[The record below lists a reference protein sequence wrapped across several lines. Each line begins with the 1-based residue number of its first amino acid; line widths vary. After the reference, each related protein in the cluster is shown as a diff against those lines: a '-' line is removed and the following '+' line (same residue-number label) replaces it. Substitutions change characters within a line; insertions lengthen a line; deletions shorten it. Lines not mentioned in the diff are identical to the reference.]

1 MNGPGFIID
10 PFSPPGNFDGMNFN
24 ANILIIASSH
34 SVNSV
39 YNRMLTP
46 ILPLIMADFG
56 LNYAQTGLIAS
67 VYALSSSLFQ
77 LPISFLGD
85 FTGKTRLILGLSL
98 LFNALP
104 AYFYGYSTTYAALLT
119 FVFLSGLGC
128 SAYHPAAVSMI
139 ARESP
144 RNRGLAMGLFK
155 AGGDFGSILT
165 PVAMGWLAVYLASWQ
180 AAAQY
185 FVLPGIA
192 CALVIWLRFQDV
204 PSERKS
210 MAKEAKSTF
219 SELFG
224 DKFMILMTLLS
235 SCRVMGLRGIMTF
248 LPLLLA
254 EGLGLGTIEVG
265 WVLTGYFLV
274 GTVFAVIWG
283 KYTDGKNE
291 TRIII
296 IMMATSALALAFLSR
311 AESMI
316 HLPGPARASGR
327 VPQSLPEPHA
337 HPHHRRDSREKPHE
351 RHRPHVHGER
361 GGLGGVALPG
371 GTHRPGGGTPGI
383 VSLLLP
389 ALPPRHEHRLAH
401 SRGAE
406 KVRAGERR
414 HLEFLKRGDL
424 FHLFRNMGFHHQRA
438 GIIYI

>member
-1 MNGPGFIID
+1 MSAYSNT
-10 PFSPPGNFDGMNFN
+10 
-24 ANILIIASSH
+24 LIIAASH
-34 SVNSV
+34 SVNSL
-39 YNRMLTP
+39 YNRILTP

-104 AYFYGYSTTYAALLT
+104 AWFYGYSDTYAALLT

-139 ARESP
+139 AAESP

-165 PVAMGWLAVYLASWQ
+165 PVAMGWLTVYLASWRS
-180 AAAQY
+180 AAQY

-192 CALVIWLRFQDV
+192 CALLIWLRFQDA
-204 PSERKS
+204 PGRRES
-210 MAKEAKSTF
+210 MAKEARSTF
-219 SELFG
+219 GELLG

-265 WVLTGYFLV
+265 WAITAYFLV

-283 KYTDGKNE
+283 KYSDPRNE
-291 TRIII
+291 TRIILF
-296 IMMATSALALAFLSR
+296 MMATSAASLAFLSQ

-316 HLPGPARASGR
+316 IFFGLLALLGACLNPSQSIMLTLTTGVVREKNRTSAIGLMYTANEAASVASPFIGGLIAQAVGLRQSFLFYSLLCLVATSLAWLIHAEQKRRARA
-327 VPQSLPEPHA
+327 
-337 HPHHRRDSREKPHE
+337 
-351 RHRPHVHGER
+351 
-361 GGLGGVALPG
+361 
-371 GTHRPGGGTPGI
+371 
-383 VSLLLP
+383 
-389 ALPPRHEHRLAH
+389 
-401 SRGAE
+401 GA
-406 KVRAGERR
+406 A
-414 HLEFLKRGDL
+414 
-424 FHLFRNMGFHHQRA
+424 A
-438 GIIYI
+438 

>member
-1 MNGPGFIID
+1 MSAGANIFII
-10 PFSPPGNFDGMNFN
+10 
-24 ANILIIASSH
+24 AASH
-34 SVNSV
+34 SVNSL
-39 YNRMLTP
+39 YNRILTP

-104 AYFYGYSTTYAALLT
+104 AWFYGYSDTYAALLT

-139 ARESP
+139 AAESP
-144 RNRGLAMGLFK
+144 KNRGLAMGLFK

-165 PVAMGWLAVYLASWQ
+165 PVAMGWLTVYLASWRS
-180 AAAQY
+180 AAQY

-192 CALVIWLRFQDV
+192 CALLIWLRFQDA
-204 PSERKS
+204 PGRRES
-210 MAKEAKSTF
+210 MAKEARSTF
-219 SELFG
+219 SELLG

-265 WVLTGYFLV
+265 WAITAYFLV

-283 KYTDGKNE
+283 KYSDPKNE
-291 TRIII
+291 TRIILF
-296 IMMATSALALAFLSR
+296 MMATSAASLAFLSQ
-311 AESMI
+311 AESVVI
-316 HLPGPARASGR
+316 FFGLLALLGACLNPS
-327 VPQSLPEPHA
+327 QSLMLTLTTGVV
-337 HPHHRRDSREKPHE
+337 REKNRTSAIGLMYTANEAASVASPFL
-351 RHRPHVHGER
+351 
-361 GGLGGVALPG
+361 GGLIAQAVGL
-371 GTHRPGGGTPGI
+371 RQSFLFY
-383 VSLLLP
+383 SLLCLV
-389 ALPPRHEHRLAH
+389 ATSLAWLIH
-401 SRGAE
+401 AE
-406 KVRAGERR
+406 QKRRARVS
-414 HLEFLKRGDL
+414 
-424 FHLFRNMGFHHQRA
+424 A
-438 GIIYI
+438 AA

>member
-1 MNGPGFIID
+1 M
-10 PFSPPGNFDGMNFN
+10 S
-24 ANILIIASSH
+24 AKTNILIIASSH
-34 SVNSV
+34 SVNSL
-39 YNRMLTP
+39 YNRILTP

-104 AYFYGYSTTYAALLT
+104 AWFYGYSSTYAALLT

-139 ARESP
+139 AAESP
-144 RNRGLAMGLFK
+144 KNRGLAMGLFK

-165 PVAMGWLAVYLASWQ
+165 PVAMGWLTVHLASWR

-185 FVLPGIA
+185 FVLPGVA
-192 CALVIWLRFQDV
+192 CALLVWLRFQDA
-204 PSERKS
+204 PARRES

-265 WVLTGYFLV
+265 WAITAYFLV

-283 KYTDGKNE
+283 KYTDPKNE
-291 TRIII
+291 TRVILF
-296 IMMATSALALAFLSR
+296 MMAASALSLAFLSQ
-311 AESMI
+311 AESVVVFFG
-316 HLPGPARASGR
+316 LLALLGACLNPS
-327 VPQSLPEPHA
+327 QSLMLTLTTGVV
-337 HPHHRRDSREKPHE
+337 REKNRTSAIGLMYTANEAASVTSPFL
-351 RHRPHVHGER
+351 
-361 GGLGGVALPG
+361 GGLIAQAVGLRQSFLFYAVLCLIATSIAWLI
-371 GTHRPGGGTPGI
+371 H
-383 VSLLLP
+383 
-389 ALPPRHEHRLAH
+389 
-401 SRGAE
+401 AE
-406 KVRAGERR
+406 QKRRARTS
-414 HLEFLKRGDL
+414 
-424 FHLFRNMGFHHQRA
+424 A
-438 GIIYI
+438 V

>member
-1 MNGPGFIID
+1 MSAYANIFII
-10 PFSPPGNFDGMNFN
+10 
-24 ANILIIASSH
+24 AASH
-34 SVNSV
+34 SVNSL
-39 YNRMLTP
+39 YNRILTP
-46 ILPLIMADFG
+46 ILPLIVADFG

-104 AYFYGYSTTYAALLT
+104 AWFYGYSDTYAALLT

-139 ARESP
+139 AAESP

-165 PVAMGWLAVYLASWQ
+165 PVAMGWLTVYLASWRS
-180 AAAQY
+180 AAQY

-192 CALVIWLRFQDV
+192 CALLIWLRFQDA
-204 PSERKS
+204 PGRRES
-210 MAKEAKSTF
+210 MAKEARSTF
-219 SELFG
+219 GELLG

-265 WVLTGYFLV
+265 WAITAYFLV

-283 KYTDGKNE
+283 KYSDPRNE
-291 TRIII
+291 TRIILF
-296 IMMATSALALAFLSR
+296 MMATSAASLAFLSQ

-316 HLPGPARASGR
+316 IFFGLLALLGACLNPSQSIMLTLTTGVVREKNRTSAIGLMYTANEAASVASPFIGGLIAQAVGLRESFLFYSLLCLVATSLAWLIHAEQKRRARA
-327 VPQSLPEPHA
+327 
-337 HPHHRRDSREKPHE
+337 
-351 RHRPHVHGER
+351 
-361 GGLGGVALPG
+361 
-371 GTHRPGGGTPGI
+371 
-383 VSLLLP
+383 
-389 ALPPRHEHRLAH
+389 
-401 SRGAE
+401 GA
-406 KVRAGERR
+406 A
-414 HLEFLKRGDL
+414 
-424 FHLFRNMGFHHQRA
+424 A
-438 GIIYI
+438 

>member
-1 MNGPGFIID
+1 MSTDANIFII
-10 PFSPPGNFDGMNFN
+10 
-24 ANILIIASSH
+24 AASH
-34 SVNSV
+34 SVNSL
-39 YNRMLTP
+39 YNRILTP

-104 AYFYGYSTTYAALLT
+104 AWFYGYSDTYAALLT

-139 ARESP
+139 AAESP

-165 PVAMGWLAVYLASWQ
+165 PVAMGWLTVYLASWRS
-180 AAAQY
+180 AAQY

-192 CALVIWLRFQDV
+192 CALLIWLRFQDA
-204 PSERKS
+204 PGRRKS
-210 MAKEAKSTF
+210 MAKEARSTF
-219 SELFG
+219 SELLG

-265 WVLTGYFLV
+265 WAITAYFLV

-283 KYTDGKNE
+283 KYSDPRNE
-291 TRIII
+291 TRIILF
-296 IMMATSALALAFLSR
+296 MMATSTASLAFLSQ
-311 AESMI
+311 AESVVI
-316 HLPGPARASGR
+316 FFGLLALLGACLNPS
-327 VPQSLPEPHA
+327 QSIMLTLTTGVV
-337 HPHHRRDSREKPHE
+337 REKNRTSAIGLMYTANEAASVASPFL
-351 RHRPHVHGER
+351 
-361 GGLGGVALPG
+361 GGLIAQAVGL
-371 GTHRPGGGTPGI
+371 RQSFLFY
-383 VSLLLP
+383 SLLCLV
-389 ALPPRHEHRLAH
+389 ATSLAWLIH
-401 SRGAE
+401 AE
-406 KVRAGERR
+406 QKRRARVS
-414 HLEFLKRGDL
+414 
-424 FHLFRNMGFHHQRA
+424 A
-438 GIIYI
+438 AA

>member
-104 AYFYGYSTTYAALLT
+104 AWFYGYSTTYAALLT

-139 ARESP
+139 TRESP

-185 FVLPGIA
+185 FVLPGIV
-192 CALVIWLRFQDV
+192 CALVIWLRFQDA

-219 SELFG
+219 AELFG

-296 IMMATSALALAFLSR
+296 LMMATSALALAFLSR
-311 AESMI
+311 TESMVISLGLLALLGACLNPSQSLMLTLTTGVVREKNRTSAIGLMYTANEAASVASPFLGGLIAQAVGLRESFLFYSLLCLIATSIAWLI
-316 HLPGPARASGR
+316 HAEQKRRARAS
-327 VPQSLPEPHA
+327 A
-337 HPHHRRDSREKPHE
+337 
-351 RHRPHVHGER
+351 
-361 GGLGGVALPG
+361 A
-371 GTHRPGGGTPGI
+371 T
-383 VSLLLP
+383 
-389 ALPPRHEHRLAH
+389 
-401 SRGAE
+401 
-406 KVRAGERR
+406 
-414 HLEFLKRGDL
+414 
-424 FHLFRNMGFHHQRA
+424 
-438 GIIYI
+438 

>member
-1 MNGPGFIID
+1 M
-10 PFSPPGNFDGMNFN
+10 N
-24 ANILIIASSH
+24 ANVLIIASSH

-85 FTGKTRLILGLSL
+85 YTGRTRLILGLSL

-104 AYFYGYSTTYAALLT
+104 AWFYGYSSTYTALLF

-139 ARESP
+139 ARESA
-144 RNRGLAMGLFK
+144 RNRGLAMGFFK

-165 PVAMGWLAVYLASWQ
+165 PVAMGWLAVHLASWR

-185 FVLPGIA
+185 FVLPGIVF
-192 CALVIWLRFQDV
+192 ALLVWLRFSDA
-204 PSERKS
+204 PGKRTS

-219 SELFG
+219 SELLG
-224 DKFMILMTLLS
+224 DKFMVLMTLLS

-254 EGLGLGTIEVG
+254 EGLGLGTIGVG

-274 GTVFAVIWG
+274 GTVFAVVWG
-283 KYTDGKNE
+283 SYTNGKNE
-291 TRIII
+291 TRLIVL
-296 IMMATSALALAFLSR
+296 MMATSAASLVFLSR
-311 AESMI
+311 AEST
-316 HLPGPARASGR
+316 LVSLGLLALLGAGLNPS
-327 VPQSLPEPHA
+327 QSLMLTLTTNVV
-337 HPHHRRDSREKPHE
+337 REKNRTSAIGLMYTANEAASVASPFL
-351 RHRPHVHGER
+351 
-361 GGLGGVALPG
+361 GGLIAQLVGLRESFLFYALLCLLA
-371 GTHRPGGGTPGI
+371 TGI
-383 VSLLLP
+383 AWLI
-389 ALPPRHEHRLAH
+389 H
-401 SRGAE
+401 AE
-406 KVRAGERR
+406 RTIRARI
-414 HLEFLKRGDL
+414 
-424 FHLFRNMGFHHQRA
+424 A
-438 GIIYI
+438 P

>member
-1 MNGPGFIID
+1 MSAYANIFII
-10 PFSPPGNFDGMNFN
+10 
-24 ANILIIASSH
+24 AASH
-34 SVNSV
+34 SVNSL
-39 YNRMLTP
+39 YNRILTP

-104 AYFYGYSTTYAALLT
+104 AWFYGYSDTYAALLT

-139 ARESP
+139 AAESP
-144 RNRGLAMGLFK
+144 KNRGLAMGLFK

-165 PVAMGWLAVYLASWQ
+165 PVAMGWLTVYLASWRS
-180 AAAQY
+180 AAQY

-192 CALVIWLRFQDV
+192 CALLIWLRFQDA
-204 PSERKS
+204 PGRRES
-210 MAKEAKSTF
+210 MAKEARSTF
-219 SELFG
+219 SELLG

-265 WVLTGYFLV
+265 WAITAYFLV

-283 KYTDGKNE
+283 KYSDPKNE
-291 TRIII
+291 TRIILF
-296 IMMATSALALAFLSR
+296 MMATSAASLAFLSQ
-311 AESMI
+311 AESVVI
-316 HLPGPARASGR
+316 FFGLLALLGACLNPS
-327 VPQSLPEPHA
+327 QSLMLTLTTGVV
-337 HPHHRRDSREKPHE
+337 REKNRTSAIGLMYTANEAASVASPFL
-351 RHRPHVHGER
+351 
-361 GGLGGVALPG
+361 GGLIAQAVGL
-371 GTHRPGGGTPGI
+371 RQSFLFY
-383 VSLLLP
+383 SLLCLV
-389 ALPPRHEHRLAH
+389 ATSLAWLIH
-401 SRGAE
+401 AE
-406 KVRAGERR
+406 QKRRARVS
-414 HLEFLKRGDL
+414 
-424 FHLFRNMGFHHQRA
+424 A
-438 GIIYI
+438 AA

>member
-1 MNGPGFIID
+1 MSAYANIFII
-10 PFSPPGNFDGMNFN
+10 
-24 ANILIIASSH
+24 AASH
-34 SVNSV
+34 SVNSL
-39 YNRMLTP
+39 YNRILTP

-104 AYFYGYSTTYAALLT
+104 AWFYGYSDTYAALLT

-139 ARESP
+139 AAESP
-144 RNRGLAMGLFK
+144 KNRGLAMGLFK

-165 PVAMGWLAVYLASWQ
+165 PVAMGWLTVYLASWRS
-180 AAAQY
+180 AAQY

-192 CALVIWLRFQDV
+192 CALLIWLRFQDA
-204 PSERKS
+204 PGRRKS

-219 SELFG
+219 SELLG

-265 WVLTGYFLV
+265 WAITAYFLV

-283 KYTDGKNE
+283 KYSDPRNE
-291 TRIII
+291 TRIILF
-296 IMMATSALALAFLSR
+296 MMATSAASLAFLSQ
-311 AESMI
+311 AESAVVFFGLLALLGACLNPSQSIMLTLTTGVVREKNRTSAIGLMYTANEAASVASPFIGGLIAQAVGLRESFLFYSLLCLIATSLAWLI
-316 HLPGPARASGR
+316 HAEQKRRARA
-327 VPQSLPEPHA
+327 
-337 HPHHRRDSREKPHE
+337 
-351 RHRPHVHGER
+351 
-361 GGLGGVALPG
+361 
-371 GTHRPGGGTPGI
+371 
-383 VSLLLP
+383 
-389 ALPPRHEHRLAH
+389 
-401 SRGAE
+401 GA
-406 KVRAGERR
+406 A
-414 HLEFLKRGDL
+414 
-424 FHLFRNMGFHHQRA
+424 A
-438 GIIYI
+438 

>member
-1 MNGPGFIID
+1 M
-10 PFSPPGNFDGMNFN
+10 S
-24 ANILIIASSH
+24 AKTNILIIASSH
-34 SVNSV
+34 SVNSL
-39 YNRMLTP
+39 YNRILTP

-104 AYFYGYSTTYAALLT
+104 AWFYGYSTTYAALLT

-139 ARESP
+139 AAESP
-144 RNRGLAMGLFK
+144 KNRGLAMGLFK

-165 PVAMGWLAVYLASWQ
+165 PVAMGWLTVHLASWR

-192 CALVIWLRFQDV
+192 CALLVWLRFQDA
-204 PSERKS
+204 PGRRES

-265 WVLTGYFLV
+265 WAITAYFLV

-283 KYTDGKNE
+283 KYTDPKNE
-291 TRIII
+291 TRVILF
-296 IMMATSALALAFLSR
+296 MMAASALSLAFLSQ
-311 AESMI
+311 AESVVVFFG
-316 HLPGPARASGR
+316 LLALLGACLNPS
-327 VPQSLPEPHA
+327 QSLMLTLTTGVV
-337 HPHHRRDSREKPHE
+337 REKNRTSAVGLMYTANEAASVTSPFL
-351 RHRPHVHGER
+351 
-361 GGLGGVALPG
+361 GGLIAQAVGLRESFLFYALLC
-371 GTHRPGGGTPGI
+371 
-383 VSLLLP
+383 LLATSIAWLI
-389 ALPPRHEHRLAH
+389 H
-401 SRGAE
+401 AE
-406 KVRAGERR
+406 QKRRARTS
-414 HLEFLKRGDL
+414 
-424 FHLFRNMGFHHQRA
+424 A
-438 GIIYI
+438 A

>member
-1 MNGPGFIID
+1 MSAYANIFII
-10 PFSPPGNFDGMNFN
+10 
-24 ANILIIASSH
+24 AASH
-34 SVNSV
+34 SVNSL
-39 YNRMLTP
+39 YNRILTP
-46 ILPLIMADFG
+46 ILPLIVADFG

-104 AYFYGYSTTYAALLT
+104 AWFYGYSDTYAALLT

-139 ARESP
+139 AAESP

-165 PVAMGWLAVYLASWQ
+165 PVAMGWLTVYLASWRS
-180 AAAQY
+180 AAQY

-192 CALVIWLRFQDV
+192 CALLIWLRFQDA
-204 PSERKS
+204 PGRRES
-210 MAKEAKSTF
+210 MAKEARSTF
-219 SELFG
+219 GELLG

-265 WVLTGYFLV
+265 WAITAYFLV

-283 KYTDGKNE
+283 KYSDPRNE
-291 TRIII
+291 TRIILF
-296 IMMATSALALAFLSR
+296 MMATSAASLAFLSQ

-316 HLPGPARASGR
+316 IFFGLLALLGACLNPSQSIMLTLTTGVVREKNRTSAIGLMYTANEAASVASPFLGGLIAQAVGLRESFLFYSLLCLIATSLAWLIHAEQKRRARA
-327 VPQSLPEPHA
+327 
-337 HPHHRRDSREKPHE
+337 
-351 RHRPHVHGER
+351 
-361 GGLGGVALPG
+361 
-371 GTHRPGGGTPGI
+371 
-383 VSLLLP
+383 
-389 ALPPRHEHRLAH
+389 
-401 SRGAE
+401 GA
-406 KVRAGERR
+406 A
-414 HLEFLKRGDL
+414 
-424 FHLFRNMGFHHQRA
+424 A
-438 GIIYI
+438 

>member
-1 MNGPGFIID
+1 MSAGANIFII
-10 PFSPPGNFDGMNFN
+10 
-24 ANILIIASSH
+24 AASH
-34 SVNSV
+34 SVNSL
-39 YNRMLTP
+39 YNRILTP

-104 AYFYGYSTTYAALLT
+104 AWFYGYSDTYAALLT

-139 ARESP
+139 AAESP

-165 PVAMGWLAVYLASWQ
+165 PVAMGWLTVYLASWRS
-180 AAAQY
+180 AAQY

-192 CALVIWLRFQDV
+192 CALLIWLRFQDA
-204 PSERKS
+204 PGRRES
-210 MAKEAKSTF
+210 MAKEARSTF
-219 SELFG
+219 SELLG

-265 WVLTGYFLV
+265 WAITAYFLV

-283 KYTDGKNE
+283 KYSDPKNE
-291 TRIII
+291 TRIILF
-296 IMMATSALALAFLSR
+296 MMATSAASLAFLSQ
-311 AESMI
+311 AESVVI
-316 HLPGPARASGR
+316 FFGLLALLGACLNPS
-327 VPQSLPEPHA
+327 QSIMLTLTTGVV
-337 HPHHRRDSREKPHE
+337 REKNRTSAIGLMYTANEAASVASPFL
-351 RHRPHVHGER
+351 
-361 GGLGGVALPG
+361 GGLIAQAVGL
-371 GTHRPGGGTPGI
+371 RQSFLFY
-383 VSLLLP
+383 SLLCLV
-389 ALPPRHEHRLAH
+389 ATSLAWLIH
-401 SRGAE
+401 AE
-406 KVRAGERR
+406 QKRRARVS
-414 HLEFLKRGDL
+414 
-424 FHLFRNMGFHHQRA
+424 A
-438 GIIYI
+438 AA

>member
-1 MNGPGFIID
+1 M
-10 PFSPPGNFDGMNFN
+10 SAY

-34 SVNSV
+34 SVNSL
-39 YNRMLTP
+39 YNRILTP

-104 AYFYGYSTTYAALLT
+104 AWFYGYSATYAALLT

-139 ARESP
+139 AAESP
-144 RNRGLAMGLFK
+144 KNRGLAMGLFK

-165 PVAMGWLAVYLASWQ
+165 PVAMGWLTVYLASWR

-185 FVLPGIA
+185 FVLPGVV
-192 CALVIWLRFQDV
+192 CALLIWLRFQDA
-204 PSERKS
+204 PGRRQS
-210 MAKEAKSTF
+210 MAKEARSTF
-219 SELFG
+219 SELLG

-265 WVLTGYFLV
+265 WAITAYFLV

-283 KYTDGKNE
+283 KYTDPKNE
-291 TRIII
+291 TRVILF
-296 IMMATSALALAFLSR
+296 MMATSAASLAFLSQ
-311 AESMI
+311 AESAI
-316 HLPGPARASGR
+316 IFFGLLALLGACLNPS
-327 VPQSLPEPHA
+327 QSLMLTLTTGVI
-337 HPHHRRDSREKPHE
+337 REKNRTSAVGLMYTANEAASVASPFL
-351 RHRPHVHGER
+351 
-361 GGLGGVALPG
+361 GGLIAQAVGLRQSFLFYALLCLIA
-371 GTHRPGGGTPGI
+371 TSIAWLIH
-383 VSLLLP
+383 
-389 ALPPRHEHRLAH
+389 
-401 SRGAE
+401 AE
-406 KVRAGERR
+406 QKRSAGSS
-414 HLEFLKRGDL
+414 
-424 FHLFRNMGFHHQRA
+424 A
-438 GIIYI
+438 A

>member
-1 MNGPGFIID
+1 M
-10 PFSPPGNFDGMNFN
+10 SAY
-24 ANILIIASSH
+24 ANTLIIASSH
-34 SVNSV
+34 SVNSL
-39 YNRMLTP
+39 YNRILTP

-56 LNYAQTGLIAS
+56 LNYAQVGLIVS

-85 FTGKTRLILGLSL
+85 FTGKIRLILGLSL

-104 AYFYGYSTTYAALLT
+104 AWFYGYSDTYAALLT

-144 RNRGLAMGLFK
+144 KHRGLAMGLFK

-165 PVAMGWLAVYLASWQ
+165 PVAMGWLTVYLASWRS
-180 AAAQY
+180 AAQY

-192 CALVIWLRFQDV
+192 CALIIWLRFQDT

-219 SELFG
+219 SELLG

-265 WVLTGYFLV
+265 WAITGYFLV

-283 KYTDGKNE
+283 KYSDPKYE
-291 TRIII
+291 TRIILF
-296 IMMATSALALAFLSR
+296 MMAASAASLAFLSQTESVVIFFGLLALLGACLNPSQSIMLTLTTGVVR
-311 AESMI
+311 EKNRTSAIGLMYTANEAASVMSPFLGGIIAQAVGLRQSFLFYALLCLVATSLAWLIHAEQKRR
-316 HLPGPARASGR
+316 GRAS
-327 VPQSLPEPHA
+327 A
-337 HPHHRRDSREKPHE
+337 
-351 RHRPHVHGER
+351 
-361 GGLGGVALPG
+361 A
-371 GTHRPGGGTPGI
+371 
-383 VSLLLP
+383 
-389 ALPPRHEHRLAH
+389 
-401 SRGAE
+401 
-406 KVRAGERR
+406 
-414 HLEFLKRGDL
+414 
-424 FHLFRNMGFHHQRA
+424 
-438 GIIYI
+438 

>member
-1 MNGPGFIID
+1 M
-10 PFSPPGNFDGMNFN
+10 SAY
-24 ANILIIASSH
+24 ANTLIIAASH
-34 SVNSV
+34 SVNSL
-39 YNRMLTP
+39 YNRILTP
-46 ILPLIMADFG
+46 ILPLIMTDFG

-104 AYFYGYSTTYAALLT
+104 AWFYGYSDTYAALLT

-139 ARESP
+139 AAESP

-165 PVAMGWLAVYLASWQ
+165 PVAMGWLTVYLASWRS
-180 AAAQY
+180 AAQY

-192 CALVIWLRFQDV
+192 CALLIWLRFQDA
-204 PSERKS
+204 PGRRKS

-219 SELFG
+219 SELLS

-265 WVLTGYFLV
+265 WAITAYFLV

-283 KYTDGKNE
+283 KYSDPRNE
-291 TRIII
+291 TRIILF
-296 IMMATSALALAFLSR
+296 MMATSAASLAFLSQ
-311 AESMI
+311 AESVVI
-316 HLPGPARASGR
+316 FFGLLALLGACLNPS
-327 VPQSLPEPHA
+327 QSLMLTLTTGVV
-337 HPHHRRDSREKPHE
+337 REKNRTSAIGLMYTANEAASVASPFL
-351 RHRPHVHGER
+351 
-361 GGLGGVALPG
+361 GGLIAQAVGL
-371 GTHRPGGGTPGI
+371 RQSFLFY
-383 VSLLLP
+383 SLLCLV
-389 ALPPRHEHRLAH
+389 ATSLAWLIH
-401 SRGAE
+401 AE
-406 KVRAGERR
+406 QKRRARVSTV
-414 HLEFLKRGDL
+414 
-424 FHLFRNMGFHHQRA
+424 A
-438 GIIYI
+438 

>member
-1 MNGPGFIID
+1 MSAYANIFII
-10 PFSPPGNFDGMNFN
+10 
-24 ANILIIASSH
+24 AASH
-34 SVNSV
+34 SVNSL
-39 YNRMLTP
+39 YNRILTP

-104 AYFYGYSTTYAALLT
+104 AWFYGYSDTYAALLT

-139 ARESP
+139 AAESP
-144 RNRGLAMGLFK
+144 KNRGLAMGFFK

-165 PVAMGWLAVYLASWQ
+165 PVAMGWLTVYLASWRS
-180 AAAQY
+180 AAQY

-192 CALVIWLRFQDV
+192 CALLIWLRFQDA
-204 PSERKS
+204 PGRRKS

-219 SELFG
+219 SELLG

-265 WVLTGYFLV
+265 WAITAYFLV

-283 KYTDGKNE
+283 KYSDPRNE
-291 TRIII
+291 TRIILF
-296 IMMATSALALAFLSR
+296 MMATSAASLAFLSQ
-311 AESMI
+311 AESAVVFFGLLALLGACLNPSQSIMLTLTTGVVREKNRTSAIGLMYTANEAASVASPFIGGLIAQAVGLRESFLFYSLLCLIATSLAWLI
-316 HLPGPARASGR
+316 HAEQKRRARA
-327 VPQSLPEPHA
+327 
-337 HPHHRRDSREKPHE
+337 
-351 RHRPHVHGER
+351 
-361 GGLGGVALPG
+361 
-371 GTHRPGGGTPGI
+371 
-383 VSLLLP
+383 
-389 ALPPRHEHRLAH
+389 
-401 SRGAE
+401 GA
-406 KVRAGERR
+406 A
-414 HLEFLKRGDL
+414 
-424 FHLFRNMGFHHQRA
+424 A
-438 GIIYI
+438 

>member
-1 MNGPGFIID
+1 MSTG
-10 PFSPPGNFDGMNFN
+10 
-24 ANILIIASSH
+24 ANIFIIASSH
-34 SVNSV
+34 SVNSL
-39 YNRMLTP
+39 YNRILTP

-56 LNYAQTGLIAS
+56 LNYTQTGIIAS

-104 AYFYGYSTTYAALLT
+104 AWFYGYSTTYAALLC

-139 ARESP
+139 AKESP
-144 RNRGLAMGLFK
+144 KNRGLAMGLFK

-165 PVAMGWLAVYLASWQ
+165 PVAMSWLTVYLTSWR

-185 FVLPGIA
+185 FVLPGVA
-192 CALVIWLRFQDV
+192 CALLVWLRFQDM
-204 PSERKS
+204 PSGRKS

-219 SELFG
+219 AELFS

-265 WVLTGYFLV
+265 WAITGYFLV

-283 KYTDGKNE
+283 KYADAKSE
-291 TRIII
+291 TRIILF
-296 IMMATSALALAFLSR
+296 MMAASAVSLAFLSLT
-311 AESMI
+311 ESMVVFFG
-316 HLPGPARASGR
+316 LLALLGACLNPS
-327 VPQSLPEPHA
+327 QSLMLTLTTGVV
-337 HPHHRRDSREKPHE
+337 REKNRTSAIGLMYTANEAASVMSPFL
-351 RHRPHVHGER
+351 
-361 GGLGGVALPG
+361 GGLIAQAVGLRQSFLFYALLCLIA
-371 GTHRPGGGTPGI
+371 TSIAWLIH
-383 VSLLLP
+383 
-389 ALPPRHEHRLAH
+389 
-401 SRGAE
+401 AE
-406 KVRAGERR
+406 QKRRAG
-414 HLEFLKRGDL
+414 L
-424 FHLFRNMGFHHQRA
+424 NTA
-438 GIIYI
+438 